1 MNIIKSCFKPQ
12 NSASLNRLSFKGKT
26 SSSLAEIYQEEV
38 NIAIW
43 QRKVS
48 SKITLASNNIL
59 QTYPYL
65 EISEVV
71 KPKNVIEVLDSKI
84 GTSKDSIYLSKD
96 ISDLVNIFCDLFNLD
111 QVGFRL
117 KILDH
122 AMCPRFH
129 VDRVPCRLITT
140 YHGIATEWLPHCKVD
155 RSKLGV
161 VSHGKIDEETG
172 IFKTHKDIEQL
183 DVGHVGLLKGE
194 SWEKNEGA
202 GLVHRSPNV
211 ENNDQRRLMLTLD
224 FIDDAQL
231 NF

>member
-1 MNIIKSCFKPQ
+1 MNLIKSCFKLK
-12 NSASLNRLSFKGKT
+12 NSASLNRSSFKGNTT
-26 SSSLAEIYQEEV
+26 SALSEIYQEEV

-43 QRKVS
+43 QRKLS
-48 SKITLASNNIL
+48 SKIMLASNNIL
-59 QTYPYL
+59 QTYPFL
-65 EISEVV
+65 EISEVIN
-71 KPKNVIEVLDSKI
+71 PKDVIEMLDSKI
-84 GTSKDSIYLSKD
+84 GTSKDNIYLSSD
-96 ISDLVNIFCDLFNLD
+96 ISDLVNIFCDLFKLD
-111 QVGFRL
+111 CVGFRL

-161 VSHGKIDEETG
+161 ASHGKIDEETG

-202 GLVHRSPNV
+202 GLVHRSPKV
-211 ENNDQRRLMLTLD
+211 EDNEQRRLMLTLD